1 MVRLDTDTLQMPADA
16 DGISGGIKNVCVRTS
31 LVCRGGHQ
39 SWWPPPWAYFVI
51 TSCDWTKDTF
61 RYSALS
67 LGSHYD
73 HYNEVAVYFLWAMHY
88 VFKLSVCL
96 HTYLRACL
104 MLESLTVL
112 PSTSSFIFT
121 LTHQDEWSDCRGA
134 GCCVR
139 GCMIWRCGST

>member
-1 MVRLDTDTLQMPADA
+1 MQMVFLAESKMFASAHLSSAVVGINR
-16 DGISGGIKNVCVRTS
+16 DGRHHEPISLLRAAIGPKT
-31 LVCRGGHQ
+31 H
-39 SWWPPPWAYFVI
+39 FVI
-51 TSCDWTKDTF
+51 VLF
-61 RYSALS
+61 S

-121 LTHQDEWSDCRGA
+121 LTHQDE
-134 GCCVR
+134 
-139 GCMIWRCGST
+139 